1 MGDYVLLKNETL
13 VATNANG
20 EVMLGDI
27 PVNPGDT
34 LEIKWT
40 DTIE

>member
-20 EVMLGDI
+20 EVMLGDYI
-27 PVNPGDT
+27 QPSP
-34 LEIKWT
+34 
-40 DTIE
+40 